1 MGGMA
6 EGIEAIKR
14 TEMIASI
21 SSQMGLQSS
30 RHRKSHLQQK
40 HSRVMSEDVDIVKGR
55 KQVEAG

>member
-1 MGGMA
+1 MAIGGMA

-14 TEMIASI
+14 TEVIVPI
-21 SSQMGLQSS
+21 SSQTGLQSS

-40 HSRVMSEDVDIVKGR
+40 HSRVVIVKGQ